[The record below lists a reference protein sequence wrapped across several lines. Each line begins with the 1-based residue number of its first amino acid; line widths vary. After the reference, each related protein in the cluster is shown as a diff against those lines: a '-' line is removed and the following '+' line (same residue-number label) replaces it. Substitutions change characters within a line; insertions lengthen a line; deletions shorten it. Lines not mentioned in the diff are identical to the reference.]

1 MSKATCDLRQIL
13 AKGNGS
19 NAYRAQYSCTC
30 GQCKQIVENKMG
42 VKMITEKLDT
52 IGPTEDKPEF
62 ETTRTCRV
70 CKELLPMDAFT
81 KNNDCFA
88 GREQTCKR
96 CRTERKKLQ
105 EACRKSEKRRAAD
118 ERIPA
123 KARTA
128 PVEPPCLPAGLP
140 PGVTIGS
147 VPVITDDMT
156 IDVDFTRY
164 PDLLVSVDETA
175 SREFRTPMMQ
185 ILFML
190 SKFND
195 KC

>member
-1 MSKATCDLRQIL
+1 MSKATCDLRQVL

-19 NAYRAQYSCTC
+19 NAYRAQYSFTC
-30 GQCKQIVENKMG
+30 GQCKQIVENKRG

-128 PVEPPCLPAGLP
+128 PVEPPCLPVGLP
-140 PGVTIGS
+140 PGVAINS
-147 VPVITDDMT
+147 VPVIAGDDFSIT
-156 IDVDFTRY
+156 VDFSCY
-164 PDLLVSVDETA
+164 MVLLSSISSLA
-175 SREFRTPMMQ
+175 SREFRSPMMQ
-185 ILFML
+185 ILYML
-190 SKFND
+190 NKYSD
-195 KC
+195 